1 MDLPPTT
8 VPEHGTP
15 SFLGVPVQTDLS
27 ALDAHIAV
35 LGVPYGTPYGMRGLA
50 SPSSTA
56 PAAIRRQS
64 ARSGQFITHYDY
76 DLGGPLLDGREIR
89 IVDAGDVPGD
99 PLDIPGN
106 VQRAQDAVRQILD
119 RGAVPIVLG
128 GDDSIPI
135 PVLRA
140 YEHHG
145 PLVLV
150 QIDAH
155 IDFRHEVDGVTEGYS
170 SPIRRASEMEWVER
184 IVQIGMRG
192 VGSARPADVEA
203 ALAAG
208 NTIVTAREVHTAGVD
223 GLLSRIPAG
232 ANYFITLDCDGLDP
246 SIMPAV
252 GAPVPG
258 GLTYLQ
264 TSDILQGLADRGRI
278 AGLDLVELVPALDIN
293 NITSLTASRL
303 ILNLIGAMARSG
315 QLGH

>member
-1 MDLPPTT
+1 MSLPLTAFEDGATSFINAPT
-8 VPEHGTP
+8 
-15 SFLGVPVQTDLS
+15 QTDLS
-27 ALDAHIAV
+27 SLQADIAV
-35 LGVPYGTPYGMRGLA
+35 LGVPYGIPYGMAGVA
-50 SPSSTA
+50 SSSSST
-56 PAAIRRQS
+56 PAAIRQQS
-64 ARSGQFITHYDY
+64 ARSGQFIEHYDY
-76 DLGGPLLDGREIR
+76 DLGGPLLNGRAIR
-89 IVDAGDVPGD
+89 IVDCGDVPGD

-106 VQRAQDAVRQILD
+106 VRQAQEAVETILD

-140 YEHHG
+140 YKHHG

-155 IDFRHEVDGVTEGYS
+155 IDFRHEIDGVTEGYS
-170 SPIRRASEMEWVER
+170 SPIRRASEMAWVEH

-192 VGSARPADVEA
+192 VGSARASDVED

-208 NTIVTAREVHTAGVD
+208 NTIVTAREVHDAGVSA
-223 GLLSRIPAG
+223 LLSRIPEG

-246 SIMPAV
+246 SIMPSV

-258 GLTYLQ
+258 GLTFFQ
-264 TSDILQGLADRGRI
+264 TVDILHGLAKRGRI
-278 AGLDLVELVPALDIN
+278 AGMDLVELVPTLDVNGIS
-293 NITSLTASRL
+293 SLTASRF

-315 QLGH
+315 QHGS